1 MEVTAITTTLEELSP
16 EKLEAAKEILS
27 QIEMIAEYW
36 WILILL
42 IIWTLVWKGLA
53 LWKAARNK
61 SKPWF
66 IVLLLVNTVGILDL
80 IYYFATKKK

>member
-1 MEVTAITTTLEELSP
+1 
-16 EKLEAAKEILS
+16 
-27 QIEMIAEYW
+27 MIAEYW